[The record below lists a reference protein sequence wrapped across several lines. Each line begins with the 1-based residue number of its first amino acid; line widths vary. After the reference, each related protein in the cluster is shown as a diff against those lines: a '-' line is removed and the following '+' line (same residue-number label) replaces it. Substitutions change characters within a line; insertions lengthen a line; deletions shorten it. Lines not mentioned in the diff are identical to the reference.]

1 MYLFKR
7 QSDTYGD
14 IGSVQRTHYT
24 KQQEPKI
31 CAYVGNIKELCE
43 GFANGKDAYAMI
55 AAVSFNKSY
64 EECLEFHPVTHEYQP
79 EGKARRTES
88 KSVLLGERKSYAP
101 YFKFS
106 H

>member
-1 MYLFKR
+1 MSKKLKLKVR
-7 QSDTYGD
+7 QPEYVLMSSDY
-14 IGSVQRTHYT
+14 S
-24 KQQEPKI
+24 QQEPKI

-64 EECLEFHPVTHEYQP
+64 EGCLEFHPVTHEYQP